1 MNKINE
7 SIKVKIVRIFLICT
21 SWQSNKMIYKNKHE
35 LEHIV
40 TPKKCKDDGNNKH
53 MHDLR
58 LNYFSFLLF

>member
-7 SIKVKIVRIFLICT
+7 SIKVKIVRIFLIRFDT

-40 TPKKCKDDGNNKH
+40 TPKKEKQQKNIFP
-53 MHDLR
+53 L
-58 LNYFSFLLF
+58 S